1 MAMGWIGGVIAANHL
16 CSQRYNKFKNN
27 EQSISSYNPIKDF
40 EEIINQLMKDE
51 GCETLQDKRRFL
63 KKLECFNFDF
73 GDKEKNQWFKFASQF
88 LTRDIDFELQ
98 KEYDRKHYQSNYF
111 LL

>member
-1 MAMGWIGGVIAANHL
+1 MGWICGVIAVNHL
-16 CSQRYNKFKNN
+16 CLQRYNKSKNN

-73 GDKEKNQWFKFASQF
+73 GDKEDYVNGLNDILENG
-88 LTRDIDFELQ
+88 LTPNAPNLGISFEGATLS
-98 KEYDRKHYQSNYF
+98 ERR
-111 LL
+111 L